1 MRRRHA
7 AFVAEMAFAVVAVQK
22 INFAPNCI
30 SRGGPARRC
39 VQVGEF
45 RSATGSPRLTRL
57 VMLNASTRSCSRV
70 LREG

>member
-1 MRRRHA
+1 M
-7 AFVAEMAFAVVAVQK
+7 AVQK

-30 SRGGPARRC
+30 SRGGPAEKMRPK
-39 VQVGEF
+39 VGEF